1 MLSSGKRLIWR
12 GFYYMRAG
20 ASVLGFA
27 FTFLT
32 FITVTYDNLSFVS
45 NFFGGFIQFALVT
58 SGFVAVGLA
67 LFGHYWLKKSR
78 FYKEEI
84 EVGVEA
90 NPYQNCK
97 VSPNGVPFWEAMV
110 QLMEKEGIPCE
121 DAKEML
127 RNSGSKVYKK
137 VQPC

>member
-1 MLSSGKRLIWR
+1 MLSSGKRLMWR

-45 NFFGGFIQFALVT
+45 GFFGGFIQFALVT
-58 SGFVAVGLA
+58 SGFVAIGLA
-67 LFGHYWLKKSR
+67 LFGHYWLKRSR

-90 NPYQNCK
+90 NPYQYEK
-97 VSPNGVPFWEAMV
+97 LPPNAVACWKTVEA
-110 QLMEKEGIPCE
+110 I
-121 DAKEML
+121 AKNLNIECNEL
-127 RNSGSKVYKK
+127 SNIIKKSEEYK
-137 VQPC
+137 Q